1 MKGCKTLCLLILVC
15 FAGFAQAPMAKGAVN
30 VSKTIELTS
39 KELLE
44 KEKSYVVIG
53 SITRNIFGT
62 RQTVSSCGV
71 EKKANYSNIVV
82 PLSHQYGVDWR
93 LITAIMAA
101 ESSFNPCAISPKGAV
116 GLMQI
121 TPELAGEYKIKGK
134 DMFDP
139 AKNVRT
145 AILHVKR
152 LNKIYKGN
160 LKLTVAAYNAGEGN
174 VARFGGIPP
183 FKETQDYVKRVMG
196 YHSDLKIAKS
206 GMSGS
211 PMALLKAR

>member
-1 MKGCKTLCLLILVC
+1 MKGCKTLCLLLLVALC
-15 FAGFAQAPMAKGAVN
+15 GLAQAPVVKGAGS
-30 VSKTIELTS
+30 VSRNIEASLQ
-39 KELLE
+39 EIQ

-62 RQTVSSCGV
+62 LPSGSSCGV
-71 EKKANYSNIVV
+71 EKRANYSNIVV

-121 TPELAGEYKIKGK
+121 TPELAGEYQIKGK

-139 AKNVRT
+139 AQNVRA

-152 LNKIYKGN
+152 LSTRYKGN

-174 VARFGGIPP
+174 VQRYGGIPP
-183 FKETQDYVKRVMG
+183 FKETQDYVKRVLG
-196 YHSDLKIAKS
+196 YHSDLKVAKS
-206 GMSGS
+206 PISGS
-211 PMALLKAR
+211 PMAFLKAR

>member
-1 MKGCKTLCLLILVC
+1 MKGCKTICLLILVA
-15 FAGFAQAPMAKGAVN
+15 FVGLAQAPDLKGVDS
-30 VSKTIELTS
+30 VSRTI
-39 KELLE
+39 LE
-44 KEKSYVVIG
+44 KAKEIRTEKSYVVIG
-53 SITRNIFGT
+53 SITRNLFSAPRTG
-62 RQTVSSCGV
+62 SSCGV

-121 TPELAGEYKIKGK
+121 SPELAGEYQIRGK

-139 AKNVRT
+139 AQNVRA

-174 VARFGGIPP
+174 VQRYGGIPP
-183 FKETQDYVKRVMG
+183 FKETQNYVKRVLG
-196 YHSDLKIAKS
+196 YHSDLKVAKAS
-206 GMSGS
+206 ISGS
-211 PMALLKAR
+211 PMAFLKAR